1 MLQPGVDLLAHNAVR
16 GEQAWIELPLHP
28 ARALAG
34 QTGVVAKVSF
44 VRSVQVTRTREHLS
58 STEGEDHQAGAH
70 RQGYQPAQG
79 AVRGEDAENSGEA
92 YGQSC
97 PADQFCGAQASAPL
111 ARSRSATPPSP
122 ITGTPQGRICAAGP
136 HARPREALV
145 TAGVP
150 SGQALG
156 AQLQHELG
164 PDLSYH

>member
-145 TAGVP
+145 TAGVAC
-150 SGQALG
+150 SW
-156 AQLQHELG
+156 
-164 PDLSYH
+164 